1 MKLRHAWLAC
11 ALAVLQGCDGTP
23 ATALSRHRPVP
34 APPSPVHSELSPAA
48 RSYLSG
54 VLDLH
59 ALDSLL
65 AGMPVTERR
74 QLLAAFR
81 DVELLANSPRG
92 GAPETVDVVIP
103 LSVAQP
109 GGTELLERVWA
120 PYWRTLPAAA
130 WNDPAYPLPGRTP
143 APAKSVLSDSAV
155 LRLRR

>member
-23 ATALSRHRPVP
+23 ATAFSRHRSVS
-34 APPSPVHSELSPAA
+34 APPPAVHSELSPAA

-65 AGMPVTERR
+65 AGMPVAERR
-74 QLLAAFR
+74 QFLAAFR
-81 DVELLANSPRG
+81 DVERFANSPRG

-103 LSVAQP
+103 LSAAHP

-143 APAKSVLSDSAV
+143 PPAKPFLSDSTV
-155 LRLRR
+155 LLPRR